1 MNMQTIPSATVLD
14 EAGVTFVKQNVALA
28 KFSECFMTKRTAP
41 PCPRTIPR
49 ATELLEA
56 GVTFVLGEA
65 AAPEYSLIVT
75 ARDVALLR
83 RHRILESLLADDE
96 EAARFFARLGDCG
109 AINYKEQAFAG
120 LYEDVSRYCDS
131 PWHRYRAV
139 LYRDYFASP
148 WSVISLVVAA
158 LVVFL
163 TAAQTYFT
171 VFPAKN

>member
-1 MNMQTIPSATVLD
+1 MPGLLTSY
-14 EAGVTFVKQNVALA
+14 VALM
-28 KFSECFMTKRTAP
+28 S
-41 PCPRTIPR
+41 
-49 ATELLEA
+49 
-56 GVTFVLGEA
+56 
-65 AAPEYSLIVT
+65 SLIVT

-163 TAAQTYFT
+163 TAAQTYIT

>member
-1 MNMQTIPSATVLD
+1 VPGLLTSY
-14 EAGVTFVKQNVALA
+14 VALM
-28 KFSECFMTKRTAP
+28 S
-41 PCPRTIPR
+41 
-49 ATELLEA
+49 
-56 GVTFVLGEA
+56 
-65 AAPEYSLIVT
+65 SLIVT